1 MTRQITFE
9 IDDEIAEHFDALV
22 ADWKKDPVLLA
33 KAFFEEEVLANTSGS
48 RGVPVLRRYWY
59 RDASVYF
66 TKEELDLREVEREQ
80 NRDPIA
86 EAERQKEVDQ
96 LFAKIEENRKVRQS

>member
-9 IDDEIAEHFDALV
+9 VDDEVAEHFDALV
-22 ADWKKDPVLLA
+22 TDWKKDPVLLA

-48 RGVPVLRRYWY
+48 RGVPILRRYWY

-66 TKEELDLREVEREQ
+66 IKEELDLREVEREQ
-80 NRDPIA
+80 NHDLIA

>member
-1 MTRQITFE
+1 MTRKITFE
-9 IDDEIAEHFDALV
+9 IDDEIAEHFDVLV

-86 EAERQKEVDQ
+86 ESIHKKETEE
-96 LFAKIEENRKVRQS
+96 LFAKMEKNRRKGQA